1 MAAAEPLLGLKRV
14 VLPVS
19 YWRAV
24 EFGFAARTLAR
35 LPRGARV
42 LDVGS
47 PKELALFCAERFGV
61 EVTATDILQEEIDF
75 ARRIARAQGLSGRAP
90 GYVHAEIQDGRALTF
105 ADGAFDSAFSISVLE
120 HIPDA
125 GDTEAMRELL
135 RVVRPGGRV
144 VVTVPYAEQYR
155 EIFVSGPVF
164 ERRPAGNEP
173 IFFER
178 HYDAAALTARLTGL
192 PDAAL
197 EALELWGERWMRV
210 EALLDRLGRLRNAF
224 APLEGPLAAA
234 SLRSLRPGERGH
246 PMAAFFVLKKG
257 RLESAD
263 QRPADAG

>member
-1 MAAAEPLLGLKRV
+1 MAFWRSGLTSGIRMAVAEPVLGLKRL

-24 EFGFAARTLAR
+24 EFSFAVRALAR

-75 ARRIARAQGLSGRAP
+75 TRRIARAQALSGCGP
-90 GYVHAEIQDGRALTF
+90 GLVHAEVQDGRALMF
-105 ADGAFDSAFSISVLE
+105 ADGTFDSAFSISVLE
-120 HIPDA
+120 HIPHA

-144 VVTVPYAEQYR
+144 VVTVPYAEQYH
-155 EIFVSGPVF
+155 EVFVSGPVF

-173 IFFER
+173 VFFER
-178 HYDAAALTARLTGL
+178 HYDAVALTRLTGL
-192 PDAAL
+192 PDARL
-197 EALELWGERWMRV
+197 ETLELWGERWMRV
-210 EALLDRLGRLRNAF
+210 EALLERLGRLRNLL

-234 SLRSLRPGERGH
+234 SLRCLRPGESGR
-246 PMAAFFVLKKG
+246 PMAAFFVLEK
-257 RLESAD
+257 R
-263 QRPADAG
+263 